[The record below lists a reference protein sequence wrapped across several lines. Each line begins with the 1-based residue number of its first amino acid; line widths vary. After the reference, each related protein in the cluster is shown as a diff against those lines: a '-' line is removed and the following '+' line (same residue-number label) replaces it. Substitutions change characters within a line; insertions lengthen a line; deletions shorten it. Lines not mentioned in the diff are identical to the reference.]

1 MSGSGAAT
9 VVADTRLLVGGEELE
24 ASDGSTLE
32 TLDPATGKALATV
45 AGAGRAEVN
54 AAVAAARTAQ
64 AEWGAR
70 PPVERAR
77 TLHAIAAAI
86 GAALDGLAE
95 LESLDTGKPLRQ
107 ARADVTVAARYFE
120 FYAGIADKLV
130 GTTIPLGPDYVDY
143 TVREPLGVSAQIVPW
158 NYPLQIGARGIA
170 PALAA
175 GNAVVV
181 KPAEEAPLS
190 LLRLGRIAGECGL
203 PAGVLNVIPG
213 IGEVAGAALASHPEI
228 NQLTFTGSVEI
239 GREVMS
245 AAAKNIV
252 PVTLELGGKCPNVVF
267 ADADLEGALPILV
280 NAIVQNAGQTCSAAT
295 RLIVEESIRGEVVER
310 LAAALSAVSL
320 GRGVEDPGMGPLISQ
335 GQLEKVAGYV
345 AGAAGN
351 GATVEVGG
359 GIAPE
364 SAGLGGFFF
373 EPTLV
378 SAAPDSPIA
387 RDEVFGP
394 VLTVIPFATEE
405 EAVTIANA
413 TDYGLV
419 TGVWTRDVGRA
430 HRVSRDIGSGQ
441 IYINGY
447 GAAGGAELP
456 FGGYGKS
463 GFGREKGLEGINSYL
478 QTKNVCVKL

>member
-1 MSGSGAAT
+1 VSDSRAAAVVGS
-9 VVADTRLLVGGEELE
+9 TRLLVGGEELE
-24 ASDGSTLE
+24 ASGGTTLE
-32 TLDPATGKALATV
+32 TLDPATGKVLATV
-45 AGAGRAEVN
+45 AAAGRADVD
-54 AAVAAARTAQ
+54 AAVAAARAAR

-77 TLHAIAAAI
+77 ILQAIAGAI
-86 GAALDGLAE
+86 GAAADGLAE

-120 FYAGIADKLV
+120 FYAGLADKLG

-190 LLRLGRIAGECGL
+190 LLRLGQISGECGL
-203 PAGVLNVIPG
+203 PAGTLNVIPG
-213 IGEVAGAALASHPEI
+213 LGEIAGAALASHPDI
-228 NQLTFTGSVEI
+228 DQLTFTGSVEI
-239 GREVMS
+239 GSEVMS
-245 AAAKNIV
+245 AAARNIV

-267 ADADLEGALPILV
+267 ADADLDRALPVLV

-295 RLIVEESIRGEVVER
+295 RLIVEESIRAEVVER
-310 LAAALSAVSL
+310 LAAALGAVSL

-335 GQLEKVAGYV
+335 DQLERVAGYV

-359 GIAPE
+359 AIAPQA
-364 SAGLGGFFF
+364 AGLGGFFY

-394 VLTVIPFATEE
+394 VLTVIPFTTAE

-419 TGVWTRDVGRA
+419 TGVWTGDVGRA
-430 HRVSRDIGSGQ
+430 HRLSRDIDSGQ
-441 IYINGY
+441 VYVNGY

-463 GFGREKGLEGINSYL
+463 GFGREKGLEGVNSYL
-478 QTKNVCVKL
+478 QTKNVCVCL